1 MAPPKLRPI
10 PQSLG
15 VWGAAVAPKEGTCI
29 FVEHPD
35 LGRHR
40 RDAMILAGG
49 ADCCQK
55 CFPNALPAIV
65 GPNADGMQMDH
76 RVGKMEC
83 RLYQAYDFGMS
94 IAGGR
99 GSNFGNEHVVL
110 GLSQQRLGVR
120 RRKRTRPRRLEAP
133 RQSRSVQ
140 RLDVSVEQ

>member
-40 RDAMILAGG
+40 RDALILAGG

-83 RLYQAYDFGMS
+83 RLDPARS
-94 IAGGR
+94 E
-99 GSNFGNEHVVL
+99 EHTSKLQSLRHLVC
-110 GLSQQRLGVR
+110 RL
-120 RRKRTRPRRLEAP
+120 L
-133 RQSRSVQ
+133 
-140 RLDVSVEQ
+140 L